1 MTNFADFLKNLDSG
15 NIASL
20 NVILHAFN
28 DDDEIRCNDIE
39 DIGYDSISGY
49 VWLELEN
56 GITLISYAGQIVEY
70 MTVDVNG
77 NKIYHAN
84 YYEAT
89 NHLLGV

>member
-1 MTNFADFLKNLDSG
+1 MTNFADFLKNLDFG

-20 NVILHAFN
+20 NVILHAYN
-28 DDDEIRCNDIE
+28 DDDEMRCIYIE

-56 GITLISYAGQIVEY
+56 GITLISFAGQIAEY
-70 MTVDVNG
+70 MTIDVNG

-84 YYEAT
+84 YYEAI